1 MTSKPTVARRAPET
15 TTPPTT
21 PRQRLCVPRTPE
33 QAEARYNRAFS
44 LALDMQHDLGLFD
57 LALTGALRG
66 IIEHGIDEAEAA
78 DGYASP
84 LWSAIEGFQE
94 SARELLEAIVE
105 LDAYYRPKSKRRAA

>member
-1 MTSKPTVARRAPET
+1 MKSKSTVARRAPET

-21 PRQRLCVPRTPE
+21 PRQRLCVPRTAE
-33 QAEARYNRAFS
+33 QAEARYQRAFS

-66 IIEHGIDEAEAA
+66 IIEHRIDEAEAA

-94 SARELLEAIVE
+94 NARELLEAIVE
-105 LDAYYRPKSKRRAA
+105 LNEYRPKPKRRAA